1 MRSIIE
7 EITRFTFLKF
17 IHIHKSQLIVLPM
30 DCMSNICLMFV
41 YNLFLRVG
49 AIYSKTIQKKC
60 GIGNSKKKKVN
71 LSKRFTVVC
80 LLP

>member
-1 MRSIIE
+1 
-7 EITRFTFLKF
+7 
-17 IHIHKSQLIVLPM
+17 
-30 DCMSNICLMFV
+30 MSNICLMFV

-49 AIYSKTIQKKC
+49 AIYSKTKQKKR